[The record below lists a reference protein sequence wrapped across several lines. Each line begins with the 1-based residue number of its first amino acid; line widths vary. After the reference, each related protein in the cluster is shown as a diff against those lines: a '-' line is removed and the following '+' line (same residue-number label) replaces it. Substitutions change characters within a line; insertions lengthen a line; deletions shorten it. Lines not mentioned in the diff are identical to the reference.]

1 MRYETEC
8 SISAAVEVIRSEI
21 CEIRDSGLYSTA
33 DTIDGALD
41 DITSAV
47 DCDNDAESQNETTE
61 FIALVPEAM
70 SADDAD
76 SLKQLILDWRKERG
90 YGTPS

>member
-1 MRYETEC
+1 MQYETEC
-8 SISAAVEVIRSEI
+8 SISTAVEVIRSEI
-21 CEIRDSGLYSTA
+21 CGIRDSGLYDTA
-33 DTIDGALD
+33 DTIEEALG

-47 DCDNDAESQNETTE
+47 GCDNDAESQDEITE
-61 FIALVPEAM
+61 FTTLIPETM
-70 SADDAD
+70 SAGDAD